1 MCFRCDE
8 KLLSFM
14 SNVAD
19 CRYENVIIMR
29 EEGRMQ
35 FEPSPKKLKKH
46 KGIHKSQTVIFY
58 QHINLCNY

>member
-1 MCFRCDE
+1 
-8 KLLSFM
+8 M

-58 QHINLCNY
+58 QHIYLCNY